1 MQRSVHNDNQN
12 RFERDSLTWQVYLF
26 VGFFSFLMNVLGPLT
41 PFLRA
46 ELNITYTQAGLHFS
60 AFATGMILMGLLGDR
75 FVRLMGSRQVLWTGA
90 LGMGVGTLVLMI
102 GHRLPVTVGAAWLMG
117 TLGSLMVSVVPAL
130 LAGRHG
136 DNLSIALTEANV
148 TGALAGMAA
157 PAAVGALGRTALGWR
172 SSLLLPVAFLALMLL
187 VFRRDV
193 RLAPERQAAAGEGG
207 SAAAPEQN
215 SGRLPRVFW
224 AFWALVL
231 MVVAIEC
238 CMSYWGA
245 DYLEQAAGLKRADA
259 ALSMTLFLGA
269 MALGRILGS
278 GLVRLRP
285 ARELIVYSLAL
296 CALGFGLFWATAL
309 PVLALAGLLLIG
321 LGVAN
326 LYPLVVSLAI
336 RAAGEQTASA
346 SARCTLASGFAV
358 LVLPLLLGGLADWTG
373 IRRAYAVVPVIIL
386 LAFILLQNAVRRA
399 EEQAAAPAG
408 SMMNG

>member
-157 PAAVGALGRTALGWR
+157 PAAVGALGRT
-172 SSLLLPVAFLALMLL
+172 
-187 VFRRDV
+187 
-193 RLAPERQAAAGEGG
+193 
-207 SAAAPEQN
+207 
-215 SGRLPRVFW
+215 
-224 AFWALVL
+224 
-231 MVVAIEC
+231 
-238 CMSYWGA
+238 
-245 DYLEQAAGLKRADA
+245 
-259 ALSMTLFLGA
+259 
-269 MALGRILGS
+269 
-278 GLVRLRP
+278 
-285 ARELIVYSLAL
+285 
-296 CALGFGLFWATAL
+296 
-309 PVLALAGLLLIG
+309 
-321 LGVAN
+321 
-326 LYPLVVSLAI
+326 
-336 RAAGEQTASA
+336 
-346 SARCTLASGFAV
+346 
-358 LVLPLLLGGLADWTG
+358 
-373 IRRAYAVVPVIIL
+373 
-386 LAFILLQNAVRRA
+386 
-399 EEQAAAPAG
+399 
-408 SMMNG
+408 